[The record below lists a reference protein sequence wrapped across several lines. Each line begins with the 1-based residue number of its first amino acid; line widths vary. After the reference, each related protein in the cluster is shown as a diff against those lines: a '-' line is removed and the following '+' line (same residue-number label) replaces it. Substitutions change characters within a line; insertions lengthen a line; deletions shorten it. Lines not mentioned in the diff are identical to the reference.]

1 MKEKVH
7 ETKHP
12 WLVGAV
18 MAAIGI
24 TYLVLLGQSGF
35 QEPAQSFE
43 YNSEQYRELDNI
55 ETNYD
60 EVAQLDPK
68 LTEPRAMTI
77 APDGRL
83 FVAGENEVA
92 VFKNDAEVSRFP
104 IAGQAKCM
112 DVSEDGAVYVGY
124 NGHVAVYDQQGT
136 MTAEWPALAGQPYI
150 TAVAS
155 TEEFVYVGD
164 AGNKVVVQYDHDG
177 NILREIG
184 RKDEDED
191 IPGIEVPSPYLDLGV
206 NQEGHLWVVNPGLLG
221 FERYRSDGSL
231 VTSWYRA
238 TLQLEGFSGCCNP
251 TQMAFAPDGTLVTAE
266 KGLVRIKTY
275 DVTDGEYQEL
285 VAGSKLFPREQS
297 LRDIAVDQA
306 GRILALDPR
315 TDTVRIFQHKES
327 TDGQRS

>member
-18 MAAIGI
+18 MAGIGI

-35 QEPAQSFE
+35 QEPAESFE
-43 YNSEQYRELDNI
+43 YNSEQFRELDNI

-60 EVAQLDPK
+60 EVAKLDPK
-68 LTEPRAMTI
+68 MNEPRAMTI

-83 FVAGENEVA
+83 YIAGENEVA
-92 VFKNDAEVSRFP
+92 VFKDDDEVERFP
-104 IAGQAKCM
+104 IAGQAKCL
-112 DVSEDGAVYVGY
+112 DVSEDGSIYVGY
-124 NGHVAVYDQQGT
+124 NEYVAVYDPQGELA
-136 MTAEWPALAGQPYI
+136 AEWSPLEGQPFI
-150 TAVAS
+150 TAVAA
-155 TEEFVYVGD
+155 TDDYVYVGD
-164 AGNKVVVQYDHDG
+164 AGNKVVIQYDLDG
-177 NILREIG
+177 NIQREIG
-184 RKDEDED
+184 RKNEEED
-191 IPGIEVPSPYLDLGV
+191 IPGIEVPSPYLDLAV
-206 NQEGHLWVVNPGLLG
+206 NDEGHLWVVNPGLLG
-221 FERYRSDGSL
+221 FERYRPDGSL

-238 TLQLEGFSGCCNP
+238 TLKLEGFSGCCNP

-275 DVTDGEYQEL
+275 EVTLGEFQEL

-315 TDTVRIFQHKES
+315 SDTVRIFQHKEKY
-327 TDGQRS
+327 DGQRS